1 MRSCS
6 SCSNELPRA
15 EFSKN
20 QWQKGPNAKC
30 KGCVSGNPPPPP
42 EPVLVEASSQTELV
56 VKIEGEHKVGSVIGA
71 GMAVAGAG
79 LVVNAVKNAVEE
91 GRWKSQFFMF
101 NT

>member
-20 QWQKGPNAKC
+20 QWQKGSNAKC

-42 EPVLVEASSQTELV
+42 EPVLVQESPEV
-56 VKIEGEHKVGSVIGA
+56 VEEVEVKSESVIGA

-91 GRWKSQFFMF
+91 GRWKLQFFHF
-101 NT
+101 